1 MTEKIKFE
9 YAGKIYNVMA
19 YMYEDIF
26 FVVKKSLPNDIV
38 PKIGDRI
45 IWNFEGYD
53 FVVKKIVP
61 LTFKDKIIDDDV
73 YSLKVDLIPVESD
86 HSQII

>member
-1 MTEKIKFE
+1 MAEKINFKH
-9 YAGKIYNVMA
+9 AGKIYNVMA
-19 YMYEDIF
+19 YLYEDIF
-26 FVVKKSLPNDIV
+26 FVIKNSLPNGIV

-45 IWNFEGYD
+45 IWNFEGND

-73 YSLKVDLIPVESD
+73 YALKVDLIPVESD
-86 HSQII
+86 HSHII

>member
-1 MTEKIKFE
+1 MTEKIKFK

-26 FVVKKSLPNDIV
+26 FVVKNSLPNDIV